1 MSKPDNV
8 VGATVCAT
16 SGLLPEPAGSPYVC
30 PTRYEYFI
38 RGTVPRMSE
47 KGMQKVFI
55 DKGTNQPAKQ
65 GQTENVEERDSVI
78 ITDPTGDSYCVTCPQ
93 PQEPTPTPH

>member
-8 VGATVCAT
+8 IGATVCAT
-16 SGLLPEPAGSPYVC
+16 SGLLPEPAGSAYVC

-38 RGTVPRMSE
+38 KGTIPRQVDP
-47 KGMQKVFI
+47 GMTKVFI
-55 DKGTNQPAKQ
+55 DKSTQGLAKP
-65 GQTENVEERDSVI
+65 GQTDNVEEKDVVI
-78 ITDPTGDSYCVTCPQ
+78 VKDATGDSYCVTCPQ